1 MNRFL
6 YELLPY
12 LYMSLGAIVMLTFPA
27 LIAQL
32 AAGLLLLAGALVY
45 ALRSDHRRTDPTR
58 RRKPGFWP
66 FWVYELLPFAWLAAA
81 LQLFQQDQ
89 NKTQLMLALIM
100 TTWGLYLLARRSL
113 HRHHKRA

>member
-27 LIAQL
+27 LMAQL
-32 AAGLLLLAGALVY
+32 AAGLLFLAGALVY
-45 ALRSDHRRTDPTR
+45 ALRSDHRRTDPER

-66 FWVYELLPFAWLAAA
+66 FWVYELLPFIWLAAA
-81 LQLFQQDQ
+81 ILLFRDGT
-89 NKTQLMLALIM
+89 NKTQMLLAVVLM
-100 TTWGLYLLARRSL
+100 TWSIYLLGRRTL